1 MADPLHYPLHY
12 ARLWWLLGLALAV
25 LVVVMS
31 LVPDPPRALPGDDN
45 NWGGH
50 LLAYGTM
57 MGWCA
62 RLTPSGR
69 ARLALGV
76 AFCLLGVAVEFAQRA
91 TGYRT
96 FDVMD
101 MLANAVGVFVGW
113 LASPPRTPHGIAV
126 LDRLLRRWLN
136 PGSPA

>member
-1 MADPLHYPLHY
+1 MANPMHFR
-12 ARLWWLLGLALAV
+12 RLWWALGLALVAA
-25 LVVVMS
+25 VVVLS
-31 LVPDPPRALPGDDN
+31 LVPDPPHALPGDDN

-50 LLAYGTM
+50 LVAYGTM

-76 AFCLLGVAVEFAQRA
+76 GFCLLGVGVEYAQRA

-96 FDVMD
+96 FDVFD
-101 MLANAVGVFVGW
+101 MVANSAGVLLGW
-113 LASPPRTPHGIAV
+113 LVSPPRAPNGIST
-126 LDRLLRRWLN
+126 LDRWLDRWLN
-136 PGSPA
+136 SGSPS